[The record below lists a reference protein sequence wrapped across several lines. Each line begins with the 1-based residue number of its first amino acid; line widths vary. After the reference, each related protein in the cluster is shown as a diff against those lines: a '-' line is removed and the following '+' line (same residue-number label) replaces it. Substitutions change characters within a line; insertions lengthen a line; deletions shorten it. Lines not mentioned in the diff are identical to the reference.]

1 MYKQEKLQSCLD
13 RFVEFQD
20 LKYRSYFYL
29 YVILPIECNQPS
41 HDKDFYLS
49 RNRWRLHVASPTDA
63 PSSHQDKF
71 SAPSTF
77 MRALLHCTQL
87 SPHLWCY
94 YFSSKLKKGILDLP
108 YYNSHKCFKHFLCF
122 NPSSYN
128 RKKKKSLE
136 WNKKKKLTWLYSQRY
151 QKKTTTQK

>member
-13 RFVEFQD
+13 RFVKFQD

-41 HDKDFYLS
+41 HDKDCYLS

-71 SAPSTF
+71 SAPSIF

-108 YYNSHKCFKHFLCF
+108 YYNSHKCFRHFYASIPLHTTTT
-122 NPSSYN
+122 
-128 RKKKKSLE
+128 KSLE

-151 QKKTTTQK
+151 QKKTTPQK